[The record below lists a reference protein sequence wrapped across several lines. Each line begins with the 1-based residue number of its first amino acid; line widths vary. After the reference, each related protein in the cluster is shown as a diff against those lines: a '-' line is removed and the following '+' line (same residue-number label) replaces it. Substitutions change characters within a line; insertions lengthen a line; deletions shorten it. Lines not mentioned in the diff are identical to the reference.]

1 MNLIV
6 RSGKPIKGILNGNSP
21 YKLPGDKS
29 LSHRAALF
37 AALATGE
44 SRIGNFLDSGV
55 TNALLIALRQL
66 GVTWELKDKVL
77 FVQGKG
83 LDAFQPTD
91 QAIKC
96 GNSATTMRLLTGALS
111 ASGIQSVLDGSA
123 GLRKRP
129 MDRIVTPL
137 RAMGVP
143 ITANEQGSAP
153 LHLQTREKTD
163 KLRSGTYALEQ
174 ASAQVKTCLL
184 LAGLGAEGEVVI
196 HEPVA
201 SRDHSERM
209 LRSMG
214 VDVRQID
221 PLTIAL
227 TPPAGQL
234 KPLQMDLP
242 GDFSAAAFLIVAAL
256 ITPASDLWICDV
268 GLNPGRTGLLDVLL
282 GMGAKIEIQH
292 KADQAGEPIG
302 DLHVQYSQLQGTN
315 VSGDLVVR
323 MIDEFPVFAIAA
335 AFASGVSQVCDAQE
349 LRYKESDRISMLI
362 QQLNLFGVQTRE
374 SMDGFTIFGNSELR
388 GGRVDSQGDHRLAMS
403 MAVTGLASQTPMQ
416 IHQAEIISESFP
428 HFSDLFKS
436 LGAEME
442 WLA

>member
-6 RSGKPIKGILNGNSP
+6 LSGKPIKGILNADSP
-21 YKLPGDKS
+21 YAIPGDKS

-55 TNALLIALRQL
+55 THALLQALRQI
-66 GVTWELKDKVL
+66 GVTWELKEKVL

-83 LDAFQPTD
+83 MEAFRPSEQV
-91 QAIKC
+91 INC
-96 GNSATTMRLLTGALS
+96 GNSATTMRLLAGALS
-111 ASGIQSVLDGSA
+111 ASGIPAILDGCA

-129 MDRIVTPL
+129 MDRIVKPL
-137 RAMGVP
+137 QAMGVP
-143 ITANEQGSAP
+143 ITASEKLSAP
-153 LHLQTREKTD
+153 LHLQARD
-163 KLRSGTYALEQ
+163 KNQKLETGTYVLEQ

-184 LAGLGAEGEVVI
+184 LAGLAADGEVVI
-196 HEPVA
+196 HEPAA

-227 TPPAGQL
+227 TPPSGQL

-256 ITPASDLWICDV
+256 ITPGSDLRICDV
-268 GLNPGRTGLLDVLL
+268 GLNPGRTGLLEVLL
-282 GMGAKIEIQH
+282 RMGAQIEIHQ

-302 DLHVQYSQLQGTN
+302 DLHVRYSYLHGSN

-335 AFASGVSQVCDAQE
+335 AHSAGLSRVCDAQE
-349 LRYKESDRISMLI
+349 LRYKESDRISTLL
-362 QQLNLFGVQTRE
+362 QQLSLLGVQTQE
-374 SMDGFTIFGNSELR
+374 SSDGFSIFGGKDFQ
-388 GGRVDSQGDHRLAMS
+388 GGNIHSQGDHRLAMS
-403 MAVTGLASQTPMQ
+403 MAVAGLTGRSPIQ
-416 IHQAEIISESFP
+416 IQQAEIIDESFP
-428 HFSDLFKS
+428 NFSNLFNS
-436 LGAEME
+436 LGADME
-442 WLA
+442 WQA

>member
-55 TNALLIALRQL
+55 TNALLIALRQI
-66 GVTWELKDKVL
+66 GVACELKDHVL
-77 FVQGKG
+77 IVQGKG
-83 LDAFQPTD
+83 LDAFQSTD
-91 QAIKC
+91 QVIDC

-111 ASGIQSVLDGSA
+111 ASGIPAILDGSV

-143 ITANEQGSAP
+143 ITAKAQGCAP
-153 LHLQTREKTD
+153 LHLQTRDKTN
-163 KLRSGTYALEQ
+163 KLRSGMYALEQ

-184 LAGLGAEGEVVI
+184 LAGLGADGEVVI
-196 HEPVA
+196 HEPAA

-227 TPPAGQL
+227 TPPSGQL

-256 ITPASDLWICDV
+256 ITPGSDLRICDV

-282 GMGAKIEIQH
+282 HMGAQIEVHH
-292 KADQAGEPIG
+292 KVDQAGEPIG
-302 DLHVQYSQLQGTN
+302 DLHVRHSYLHGSTI
-315 VSGDLVVR
+315 SGDLVVR

-335 AFASGVSQVCDAQE
+335 TYASGISKVCDAQE
-349 LRYKESDRISMLI
+349 LRYKESDRISTLI

-388 GGRVDSQGDHRLAMS
+388 GGTVDSQGDHRLAMS
-403 MAVTGLASQTPMQ
+403 MAVAGLSSQTPMQ

-428 HFSDLFKS
+428 HFSDLFNS

-442 WLA
+442 WQV